1 MEIAILCAQ
10 PAGGGAEARG
20 GHQLRKAEEE
30 PGTGL
35 RLSKV
40 GGSGMCKGPAQ
51 LALTSDHPGMFVG
64 SAQGLA
70 GDGRACR

>member
-1 MEIAILCAQ
+1 MHSQLVVGPRLDPS
-10 PAGGGAEARG
+10 PATAL
-20 GHQLRKAEEE
+20 GHQLWKAEEE

-40 GGSGMCKGPAQ
+40 GGSAMCKGPAQ

>member
-1 MEIAILCAQ
+1 
-10 PAGGGAEARG
+10 
-20 GHQLRKAEEE
+20 
-30 PGTGL
+30 
-35 RLSKV
+35 
-40 GGSGMCKGPAQ
+40 MCKGPAQ